1 MITVTSRQLT
11 PEVSEYIGKLFH
23 VITDLERIGDH
34 ALNLMERIETAKS
47 NDLVF
52 TKQGLDEFKQIYELD
67 LELLD
72 RSIGAFLN
80 KQLTDDEEHQ
90 LHYIE
95 DTIDYLTLQAQD
107 NHVKRLREKKCHTA
121 SGVIFTK
128 AMQDLERVGDHSY
141 NIAWAARI
149 DKKLIRQI

>member
-1 MITVTSRQLT
+1 M
-11 PEVSEYIGKLFH
+11 SEYIGKLFH

-34 ALNLMERIETAKS
+34 AENIMQKISMAKEENLG
-47 NDLVF
+47 F
-52 TKQGLDEFKQIYELD
+52 TDAGINEFKEIYEVD

-72 RSIGAFLN
+72 RALGAFTN
-80 KQLTDDEEHQ
+80 KHLTDTEEHQ
-90 LHYIE
+90 LHYLE

-107 NHVKRLREKKCHTA
+107 NHVQRLRDKKCHTA

-128 AMQDLERVGDHSY
+128 ALQDLERVGDHSY

-149 DKKLIRQI
+149 DKNLIRQI